1 MMRLVTGLMR
11 GWVRLYTAGLPPD
24 RRDDR
29 RAEIASDLWEHER
42 DTRVTGGRPE
52 VMATTVLGR
61 WLIGVTGDLSW
72 RMDQTLA
79 ARREG
84 RENGIRIDLKAQAGM
99 MEIVGF
105 VKGSEMLVYTIRRLI
120 LMLPILFGV
129 LLVTY
134 TLGFYGPGDPLVIMF
149 GEEERIPDPE
159 ILARLKRIHGLDR
172 PFFVQFGDYLGVWKN
187 NKGEYDGLL
196 QGNFGTS
203 LIDKRPVN
211 EKIRIGMPVSFQLGI
226 AAGVVMIVVGVPLG
240 ILAAVKQ
247 NSWIDYSIIAG
258 AIAVRSVPVFVLAP
272 MLMILLVLKL
282 DVLSKVPIGWHGIFA
297 QAAILPVGLMAAT
310 SILLVIRMARAG
322 IIEVLS
328 ENYVRTARAKG
339 LLERTVLTRHV
350 MKNSMTPVL
359 TSMGLAAQ
367 RPGDRR
373 HIRRAHLCRSR
384 AGPGRHHGLQVP
396 RLPRDPGGD
405 RHRRVL
411 HHHVQSAGRP
421 RIRPPGPAGPVRVDN
436 GHRPNTWKET
446 VNLE

>member
-1 MMRLVTGLMR
+1 
-11 GWVRLYTAGLPPD
+11 
-24 RRDDR
+24 
-29 RAEIASDLWEHER
+29 
-42 DTRVTGGRPE
+42 
-52 VMATTVLGR
+52 
-61 WLIGVTGDLSW
+61 
-72 RMDQTLA
+72 
-79 ARREG
+79 
-84 RENGIRIDLKAQAGM
+84 
-99 MEIVGF
+99 
-105 VKGSEMLVYTIRRLI
+105 MLVYTIRRLI

-359 TSMGLAAQ
+359 TSMGLALSGLVTGAIFVELIFAV
-367 RPGDRR
+367 PGLALAG
-373 HIRRAHLCRSR
+373 ITAFRSR
-384 AGPGRHHGLQVP
+384 DYPVILAVTVIGGFFIIMANLLVDLGYGLLDP
-396 RLPRDPGGD
+396 R
-405 RHRRVL
+405 
-411 HHHVQSAGRP
+411 
-421 RIRPPGPAGPVRVDN
+421 VRY
-436 GHRPNTWKET
+436 E
-446 VNLE
+446 